1 MHFLTILYIL
11 NHRWDLKPI
20 LDVTFLLGSYSS
32 YHQVLCIKDNIHFN
46 FRATLDSFKLAT
58 KLLNLPGSGL
68 GGDTSDTEVAGEKE
82 KGTTSGDATSSPD
95 CSESD
100 ILIPTASRD
109 SRY

>member
-1 MHFLTILYIL
+1 MGFEINFGCDLFTGELARVPTNCCVLRTIL
-11 NHRWDLKPI
+11 
-20 LDVTFLLGSYSS
+20 
-32 YHQVLCIKDNIHFN
+32 HFI
-46 FRATLDSFKLAT
+46 FRSPLDSFKLAT